1 VVGPVTI
8 SNNSDASAKR
18 IVRLD
23 DLTFNAPILVRFH
36 DDLQFG
42 LVSSNGRA
50 GEERCADESPNTAT
64 DEYIAA
70 LGWIPSDALIPVDP
84 RYNIPPGT
92 KPMVLHR
99 LEGDPKI
106 DRIFWGY
113 KPTGYKRGPISN
125 ARLDTVLANKWPWS
139 WIIKGG
145 ARVIVPAD
153 GWYEW
158 TGEKGHKEPWYIRAK
173 DEKPVLMAAIT
184 PWHPGLEPDA
194 AHGAAIVTDDSAGG
208 MVDIHDRRPVIL
220 TREDAQ
226 EWIDPETT
234 VERALDLL
242 TTGRPESAFVWYR
255 VTTKMNNSRYELADA
270 IEPI

>member
-1 VVGPVTI
+1 MC
-8 SNNSDASAKR
+8 
-18 IVRLD
+18 
-23 DLTFNAPILVRFH
+23 
-36 DDLQFG
+36 
-42 LVSSNGRA
+42 GRVA
-50 GEERCADESPNTAT
+50 QYRQT

-70 LGWIPSDALIPVDP
+70 LGWIPQDALIPVDP

-92 KPMVLHR
+92 LPMVLHR

-113 KPTGYKRGPISN
+113 KPPKSKKPFGN

-139 WIIKGG
+139 RVIKGG

-158 TGEKGHKEPWYIRAK
+158 TLDENERKVPWFIRAK
-173 DEKPVLMAAIT
+173 DEKPLLMAAIT
-184 PWHPGLEPDA
+184 PWHPGSEPDA

-234 VERALDLL
+234 IERALELL
-242 TTGRPESAFVWYR
+242 TTSRPESAFVWYR